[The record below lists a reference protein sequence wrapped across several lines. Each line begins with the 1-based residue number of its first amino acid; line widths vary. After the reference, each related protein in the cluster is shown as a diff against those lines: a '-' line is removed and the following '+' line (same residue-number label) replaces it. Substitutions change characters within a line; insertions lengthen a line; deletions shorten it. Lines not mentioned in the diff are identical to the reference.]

1 MPLSEDEQ
9 RILDQIESQLYETD
23 PGLVRGIADTT
34 VYSLARRRLL
44 LAVGGLLVGFAL
56 LLGTL
61 QTEGIGFLL
70 AFGGFVIM
78 VLAAMSIEA
87 NLRRLGKAGIDQLAL
102 DEQLR
107 PARLLRRSSPASRRS
122 RGRRRAR
129 RRRARPLNPR
139 RRR

>member
-78 VLAAMSIEA
+78 VLASMSIEA
-87 NLRRLGKAGIDQLAL
+87 NLRRLGKAGIDQLSRSMSSSGLRDYFGAARQRPGDPVDDDEL
-102 DEQLR
+102 DDDER
-107 PARLLRRSSPASRRS
+107 DR
-122 RGRRRAR
+122 
-129 RRRARPLNPR
+129 
-139 RRR
+139 